1 MTANNRVRGPRR
13 VSRSSSSKE
22 SRNSVNLPEKFEM
35 GTSHTVAV
43 FRDNLDADRLEQVGS
58 EGHDVAARVKCL
70 GVRVHRDGGRV
81 VRSERMHKCVLQA
94 RLMIDL
100 MLQAGSRP
108 RGVIG
113 GRLPEGVV
121 QDQSPSGSTFVVL
134 PQPGRQP
141 VEVEEPRSLLVATK
155 RAIVQFREL
164 VLGIRCC
171 HFF

>member
-1 MTANNRVRGPRR
+1 
-13 VSRSSSSKE
+13 
-22 SRNSVNLPEKFEM
+22 
-35 GTSHTVAV
+35 
-43 FRDNLDADRLEQVGS
+43 
-58 EGHDVAARVKCL
+58 
-70 GVRVHRDGGRV
+70 
-81 VRSERMHKCVLQA
+81 MHKCVLQA
-94 RLMIDL
+94 RLMVDL
-100 MLQAGSRP
+100 MLEAGSRP

-121 QDQSPSGSTFVVL
+121 QDQSPAGSAFVVL

-171 HFF
+171 HFLNFSTGRLGHSTKQCREKVDSGLCLGGRWGVRTKYERQSTPRRA